1 MARAKGPAP
10 ARPGR
15 EPLPPLIH
23 GRVRLLLLSRLV
35 AVPAAHAF
43 TDLRRDL
50 DLTDGVLSVNLAK
63 LEKAGLIRVEKTF
76 VGRRPQTLV
85 RITDEGRARFA
96 AYVEELK
103 RIVPGLGD

>member
-1 MARAKGPAP
+1 MARAKGPPP
-10 ARPGR
+10 AGPGR
-15 EPLPPLIH
+15 DPLPPLIH

-43 TDLRRDL
+43 TDLRREL

-63 LEKAGLIRVEKTF
+63 LEAAGLVRSEKAF

-85 RITDEGRARFA
+85 RITDEGRTRFA
-96 AYVEELK
+96 EYVQELR
-103 RIVPGLGD
+103 RIVPGLGS

>member
-1 MARAKGPAP
+1 MAPAKRPAP
-10 ARPGR
+10 AGPGR

-43 TDLRRDL
+43 TDLRRQL

-63 LEKAGLIRVEKTF
+63 LEQGGLIRVEKAF

-96 AYVEELK
+96 EYVEELK
-103 RIVPGLGD
+103 RIVPGLGE